1 MSCCPGCELRHELHR
16 LRHSSLLCAGG
27 YGVYRGLIDPDLVS
41 GMLTE
46 ALTGASRTDQCVLEG
61 DNEDVRGGQPA
72 RQVLS
77 VDGGHLQDEL
87 FSSSLLQMFVAN
99 EVGLTV
105 HPCGGRASY
114 SIYAGP
120 GAHLDV
126 HRDVPGCDLALV
138 TCLYDSAPSA
148 GAGAVDLWL
157 DDLTT
162 PLSAIRANPD
172 EKRSRLTLLPGD
184 SLLIHG
190 GLIPHRI
197 PAPETDR
204 LRVVS
209 LMCFAAFA
217 DRLTRPLIRR

>member
-1 MSCCPGCELRHELHR
+1 MSCCPGCELRQELDR
-16 LRHSSLLCAGG
+16 LRRSNLLRAGG
-27 YGVYRGLIDPDLVS
+27 YCVYRGLIDGSRVS

-46 ALTGASRTDQCVLEG
+46 ALTGATRTNQHVVAG

-87 FSSSLLQMFVAN
+87 FGSKHLQTFIAD
-99 EVGLTV
+99 EVGLMIS
-105 HPCGGRASY
+105 PCGGRASY
-114 SIYAGP
+114 SIYAGS
-120 GAHLDV
+120 GAHLDI

-138 TCLYDSAPSA
+138 TCLYDSAPTA

-162 PLSAIRANPD
+162 PLSVIRATPN

-197 PAPETDR
+197 PPPETDR
-204 LRVVS
+204 VRVVS
-209 LMCFAAFA
+209 LMCFAALG
-217 DRLTRPLIRR
+217 DPVM